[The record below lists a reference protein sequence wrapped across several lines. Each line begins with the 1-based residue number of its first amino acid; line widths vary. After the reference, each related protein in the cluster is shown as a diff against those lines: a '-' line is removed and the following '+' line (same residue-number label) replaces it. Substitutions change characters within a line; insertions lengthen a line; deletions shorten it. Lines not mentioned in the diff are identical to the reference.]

1 MREKR
6 TEIISLH
13 SISVAV
19 GRCGAASALSLTSLV
34 PFSLFVMESLYGF
47 LVLCSLSML
56 SLVIELTMNVEKGH
70 YLIFCFFTI
79 WTNILTWIYFLL
91 KLIHVF
97 SQKRKRT
104 VNSGVLGEKTSY
116 LDSSTSR
123 STYESFLTI
132 LGFVATVSMTLVGVV
147 FWALLSWE
155 MVRSCDSDDV

>member
-1 MREKR
+1 
-6 TEIISLH
+6 
-13 SISVAV
+13 
-19 GRCGAASALSLTSLV
+19 
-34 PFSLFVMESLYGF
+34 MESLYGF

-91 KLIHVF
+91 KLIHVL